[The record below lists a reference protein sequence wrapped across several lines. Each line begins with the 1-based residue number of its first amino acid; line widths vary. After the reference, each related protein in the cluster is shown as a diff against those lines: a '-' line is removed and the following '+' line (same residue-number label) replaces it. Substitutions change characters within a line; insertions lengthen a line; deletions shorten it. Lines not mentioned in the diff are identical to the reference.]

1 MPTGGL
7 QGGQYLC
14 TCQRFV
20 CVRGANLWHGCIDA
34 IDNHIVHHRISQSL
48 ASQKHESSPSSV
60 IDAIAGDDGQYFIV
74 LATSVVC
81 IIERRVEVR
90 EGSHLWSVLQS
101 THQNDGTTTRSLVR
115 AMHVWILCICI
126 LATRGSTC
134 DEVFLRYGY
143 VENYVLVTRN

>member
-1 MPTGGL
+1 MD
-7 QGGQYLC
+7 C
-14 TCQRFV
+14 REDNTCAH
-20 CVRGANLWHGCIDA
+20 VRGSYACEEQIYGMDASMRSIITSCIIASPNLS
-34 IDNHIVHHRISQSL
+34 HHKNT
-48 ASQKHESSPSSV
+48 SQKSPSSV

-126 LATRGSTC
+126 LATRVSTC

-143 VENYVLVTRN
+143 VEKYVLVTRN